1 MMSEKE
7 FITFVIAD
15 LRAHSET
22 LSIIGM
28 FVVIFIC
35 LCYLVKMMSA
45 TGNAPIPKAPR
56 KLDEISED
64 IKEIKNLLKKS

>member
-1 MMSEKE
+1 MKE

-15 LRAHSET
+15 LRAHLEI
-22 LSIIGM
+22 LIVIGV
-28 FVVIFIC
+28 FVGIFIC

-45 TGNAPIPKAPR
+45 TGNAPIPKAPS

-64 IKEIKNLLKKS
+64 IKDIKNLLKKS

>member
-1 MMSEKE
+1 MKE
-7 FITFVIAD
+7 FIAFIIAD

-28 FVVIFIC
+28 FVGIFIC

-45 TGNAPIPKAPR
+45 TGNAPIPKAP

-64 IKEIKNLLKKS
+64 IKDIKNLLKKS